1 MAESAAQTLQRRHDE
16 LEGAP
21 DPFPPMSSGQN
32 GEARRA
38 SRKNA
43 PINTEDE
50 EAFPSLASAAPAKPA
65 VASAWSAA
73 PRIRQT
79 APRVVAPVFSD
90 SFTLEGIDLSTAGK
104 DGKPTTLNEVLKRV
118 MVQHKN
124 VKLEASTQ
132 RKDGRAKTAFV
143 IKADSEAEVEAAK
156 RKLTAALSPI
166 VTRVVQSPVS
176 AIGSIVGQKGANL
189 NQLRAKYDVRV
200 DIPRRDANLA
210 PPAGAS
216 GAASPLPADEDEEPS
231 MPISVTGPLSSVVAA
246 LAELEAI
253 ISTKT
258 ASVTQRVRD
267 VPVKIFAFIEGRRS
281 DYEEAASNESFSI
294 SVNPTPESREISV
307 SGDRPG
313 VVKTV
318 EQIKKD
324 IEELENSISSI
335 SIPVKK
341 PKHRLLAGD
350 FAQEL
355 MTTAKCALE
364 LPEDPDN
371 ETITL
376 WGLSDDLPNGLMA
389 INKQGDSQHT
399 QTITI
404 PAPSG
409 PICEYLVTTAY
420 FGSIWGPK
428 FPGVE
433 AYPVPRGKGHV
444 IDFVG
449 EKDAVAPVVKDLNKL
464 FQDLAGSV
472 RQLEIDWL
480 LHKALAGKFAK
491 KWVFSPDFFRPVS
504 NIPGTRI
511 EQFRTANYTEVHF
524 PEESDEKSTILLVYD
539 LGKTSSKTE
548 KKKNLDEVE
557 RELKKLVAETGNIRS
572 EEVTVDK
579 KWHQAIVGKNDSN
592 LNAITGEDKV
602 LSIKFGSQARL
613 NGDNTLAE
621 DTILIRGPS
630 SDVTRAVEAI
640 KQLAEKA
647 KNDEVESS
655 YVTEFDIPQEY
666 ARHIV
671 GSGGSGINKLRDQ
684 LDVKVDLNDD
694 GDKEGADTK
703 KKGKK
708 PTAKTHVKIT
718 GRKANADEAKKRIL
732 AQVER
737 LEDETT
743 ETLKIPNKYH
753 SGLIGTAGKYVSRL
767 EEKYGVKINFGGE
780 ESRGRGQAGNLGP
793 DEVMVKG
800 GKRGVAS
807 AKSELLEAYEY
818 EKETNQTVEFTVPSR
833 AVARILGRGGSQINE
848 IKEDTN
854 TQIDVEKADTY
865 DPKPETLITV
875 RGTKAAI
882 GDAKKQILAIAGEV
896 GEETTVTINIENRFH
911 RTLIGAGGQG
921 LKDLIAKVGGPNE
934 SKAQA
939 GLIHFPRNGEPDDEV
954 TLRGEPALVKK
965 LEKELEKIVA
975 ELRDRV
981 VLGADIP
988 SQHHRVLIGRGGQH
1002 LNELQDRHN
1011 VTVQFP
1017 GSRSYH
1023 QIGEPE
1029 NADELAEV
1037 SPDNIVKVS
1046 GSRSACEKAIKEMSE
1061 RSIPQEQVTTT
1072 ITVPLRYVHSISQQG
1087 TFFRTLR
1094 QVGVYIDQSQQPT
1107 KAVSTPRPPPP
1118 SGAARI
1124 DEEPAEEAVQWQVTE
1139 NHQDGEEGDAEW
1151 TLRGRDQSALDK
1163 AQKMIEEAIEQ
1174 AQGASHVGFLTLSD
1188 RSVFPRIVG
1197 TKGANVARLR
1207 NETGAEITV
1216 GREDNTIVII
1226 GSESAI
1232 EHAKS
1237 KILDIANNSG
1247 RPRGGRSRDDED

>member
-1 MAESAAQTLQRRHDE
+1 MAESAAQALQRRHDE

-21 DPFPPMSSGQN
+21 DPFPPMSSTQN
-32 GEARRA
+32 GDTRRGPKK
-38 SRKNA
+38 SG
-43 PINTEDE
+43 PLNTEDE
-50 EAFPSLASAAPAKPA
+50 EAFPSLAPSAPAKPT

-73 PRIRQT
+73 PRIRQV

-90 SFTLEGIDLSTAGK
+90 SFVLENIDLSTAGK
-104 DGKPTTLNEVLKRV
+104 DGKATTLTDVLKRV
-118 MVQHKN
+118 MQQHKN

-132 RKDGRAKTAFV
+132 RKDGRAKTSFV
-143 IKADSEAEVEAAK
+143 IKADSQAEVEEAK

-166 VTRVVQSPVS
+166 VTRIVQSPIS

-210 PPAGAS
+210 PPVGAS
-216 GAASPLPADEDEEPS
+216 GAASPMPADEDEEPTQ
-231 MPISVTGPLSSVVAA
+231 PISFTGPLSSVVNAI
-246 LAELEAI
+246 AEIESI

-258 ASVTQRVRD
+258 AHITQRVRD
-267 VPVKIFAFIEGRRS
+267 IPSKIFPFVEGRVS
-281 DYEEAASNESFSI
+281 EYEQAANNDGSSITVSPTVESH
-294 SVNPTPESREISV
+294 EISV
-307 SGDRPG
+307 TGDRPA

-324 IEELENSISSI
+324 VAEFENLLTSISKRV
-335 SIPVKK
+335 PK
-341 PKHRLLAGD
+341 PKQRLLQGD
-350 FAQEL
+350 FVQML
-355 MTTAKCALE
+355 MTTAKCAIE
-364 LPEDPDN
+364 LPDDPEN
-371 ETITL
+371 EHITI
-376 WGLSDDLPNGLMA
+376 WGLEDDLPNGLKV
-389 INKQGDSQHT
+389 INDQGSSKHT
-399 QTITI
+399 ETISI
-404 PAPSG
+404 PSPSG

-472 RQLEIDWL
+472 RQVGIDWL
-480 LHKALAGKFAK
+480 LHKPLAGKFAK
-491 KWVFSPDFFRPVS
+491 K
-504 NIPGTRI
+504 I
-511 EQFRTANYTEVHF
+511 EHFRTANHIEVHF
-524 PEESDEKSTILLVYD
+524 PEESEEKSTVLLVYD
-539 LGKTSSKTE
+539 LGKNSSKTE
-548 KKKNLDEVE
+548 KKKHLDEVE

-572 EEVTVDK
+572 EEVTVDQ
-579 KWHQAIVGKNDSN
+579 KWHQAIIGKNESN
-592 LNAITGEDKV
+592 LNAIVGEDKA
-602 LSIKFGSQARL
+602 LSIKFGSQAKL
-613 NGDNTLAE
+613 NGDNSLSE
-621 DTILIRGPS
+621 DTILVRGPG

-647 KNDEVESS
+647 KNDEIESS
-655 YVTEFDIPQEY
+655 YVTEFDIPREY

-671 GSGGSGINKLRDQ
+671 GSGGSGINRLREQ

-694 GDKEGADTK
+694 EEKEGADGK

-718 GRKANADEAKKRIL
+718 GRKVNADEAKKRIL

-743 ETLKIPNKYH
+743 EILKIPNKYH
-753 SGLIGTAGKYVSRL
+753 SGLIGSAGKYVSRL
-767 EEKYGVKINFGGE
+767 EDKYGVKINFGE
-780 ESRGRGQAGNLGP
+780 DSRARGQAGSLGP

-800 GKRGVAS
+800 GKKGVAS
-807 AKSELLEAYEY
+807 AKSELLEAYDY
-818 EKETNQTVEFTVPSR
+818 EKETNQIVEFTVPTR

-854 TQIDVEKADTY
+854 TQIDVEKADTSN
-865 DPKPETLITV
+865 PKSETSITV
-875 RGTKAAI
+875 RGTKSAI
-882 GDAKKQILAIAGEV
+882 ADAKKRILAISSEV
-896 GEETTVTINIENRFH
+896 GEETTVTINIENKFH
-911 RTLIGAGGQG
+911 RGLIGAGGQG
-921 LKDLIAKVGGPNE
+921 LKDLIAKVGGPSD

-965 LEKELEKIVA
+965 LQKELEKIVA

-981 VLGADIP
+981 VLGVDIP
-988 SQHHRVLIGRGGQH
+988 AHHHRALIGRGGQH
-1002 LNELQDRHN
+1002 LNELQDRHH

-1017 GSRSYH
+1017 GSRSYY

-1029 NADELAEV
+1029 NADELASAPPE
-1037 SPDNIVKVS
+1037 NIVKVS
-1046 GSRSACEKAIKEMSE
+1046 GSRSACEKAMKEMSD
-1061 RSIPQEQVTTT
+1061 RPPPQEQITTT

-1087 TFFRTLR
+1087 TFFRSLR
-1094 QVGVYIDQSQQPT
+1094 QIGVQVDQSQQPS

-1118 SGAARI
+1118 SGGAGRI
-1124 DEEPAEEAVQWQVTE
+1124 DEEPVEEAVQWQVIE
-1139 NHQDGEEGDAEW
+1139 NHQDGEEGDSEW
-1151 TLRGRDQSALDK
+1151 TLRGRDQTALDK
-1163 AQKMIEEAIEQ
+1163 AQAMIEEAITQ
-1174 AQGASHVGFLTLSD
+1174 AQSASHVGFLTLAD
-1188 RSVFPRIVG
+1188 RSAFPRIVG

-1226 GSESAI
+1226 GSESVI

-1237 KILDIANNSG
+1237 KILDIVNNSA
-1247 RPRGGRSRDDED
+1247 RPRGGRSRDED

>member
-1 MAESAAQTLQRRHDE
+1 MAESAAQALQRRHDE

-32 GEARRA
+32 GDTRRA
-38 SRKNA
+38 TKKNG
-43 PINTEDE
+43 PLNTEDE
-50 EAFPSLASAAPAKPA
+50 DAFPSLASAAPAKPA

-73 PRIRQT
+73 SRIRQT

-90 SFTLEGIDLSTAGK
+90 SFMLENIDLSTAGK

-118 MVQHKN
+118 MLQHKN

-132 RKDGRAKTAFV
+132 RKDGRAKTSFV

-156 RKLTAALSPI
+156 RKLTAALSPV

-189 NQLRAKYDVRV
+189 NQLRAKYEVRV
-200 DIPRRDANLA
+200 DIPRKDTGLA
-210 PPAGAS
+210 PPVGSS
-216 GAASPLPADEDEEPS
+216 GAVSPTPADEDEEPTQT
-231 MPISVTGPLSSVVAA
+231 ISVTGPLSSVVAA
-246 LAELEAI
+246 IAEIKAV

-258 ASVTQRVRD
+258 ANITQRVRD
-267 VPVKIFAFIEGRRS
+267 VPIKIFPFIEGRRS
-281 DYEEAASNESFSI
+281 DYEEAVSNESSI
-294 SVNPTPESREISV
+294 SVNSTPESREITV
-307 SGDRPG
+307 SGDRQG

-324 IEELENSISSI
+324 IEELENSITSI

-341 PKHRLLAGD
+341 PKHRLLVGD

-355 MTTAKCALE
+355 MTAAKCAIE
-364 LPEDPDN
+364 LPGEPDN
-371 ETITL
+371 EIITL
-376 WGLSDDLPNGLMA
+376 WGLSEDLPNGLMA
-389 INKQGDSQHT
+389 INKQGDSQYT

-433 AYPVPRGKGHV
+433 GYPVPRGKGHV

-472 RQLEIDWL
+472 RQVEIDWL
-480 LHKALAGKFAK
+480 LHKPLAGKFTK
-491 KWVFSPDFFRPVS
+491 K
-504 NIPGTRI
+504 I
-511 EQFRTANYTEVHF
+511 EQFRTANHTEIHF
-524 PEESDEKSTILLVYD
+524 PEESEERSTVLLVYD
-539 LGKTSSKTE
+539 LGKSSSKTE
-548 KKKNLDEVE
+548 KKKHLDEVE
-557 RELKKLVAETGNIRS
+557 RELKKLVAETGNVRS

-579 KWHQAIVGKNDSN
+579 KWHQAIIGKNDSN
-592 LNAITGEDKV
+592 LNAITGEEKV

-613 NGDNTLAE
+613 NGDNSLSE

-630 SDVTRAVEAI
+630 SDVTRALEAI

-647 KNDEVESS
+647 KNDEIESS

-694 GDKEGADTK
+694 GDKEGTDTK

-800 GKRGVAS
+800 GRKGVAS

-818 EKETNQTVEFTVPSR
+818 EKETNQSVEFTVPSR

-854 TQIDVEKADTY
+854 TQIDVEKADAH
-865 DPKPETLITV
+865 DPKAETLITV
-875 RGTKAAI
+875 RGTKAGI
-882 GDAKKQILAIAGEV
+882 TDAKKQILAIASEV

-921 LKDLIAKVGGPNE
+921 LKDLIAKVGGPSE
-934 SKAQA
+934 PKAQT
-939 GLIHFPRNGEPDDEV
+939 GLIHFPRNGETDDEV

-965 LEKELEKIVA
+965 LQKELEKIVA

-981 VLGADIP
+981 VLGVDIP
-988 SQHHRVLIGRGGQH
+988 AQQHRVLIGRGGQH

-1029 NADELAEV
+1029 NADELADVPPE
-1037 SPDNIVKVS
+1037 NIVKVS
-1046 GSRSACEKAIKEMSE
+1046 GSRSACEKAMKEMSD
-1061 RSIPQEQVTTT
+1061 RPAPQEQVTTT
-1072 ITVPLRYVHSISQQG
+1072 IMVPLRYVHSISQQG
-1087 TFFRTLR
+1087 TFFRSLR
-1094 QVGVYIDQSQQPT
+1094 QVGVQVDQSQQPN
-1107 KAVSTPRPPPP
+1107 KAASTPRPPPP
-1118 SGAARI
+1118 SGGAARI
-1124 DEEPAEEAVQWQVTE
+1124 DEEPIEEAVQWQVTE
-1139 NHQDGEEGDAEW
+1139 NHQDGEEGEAEW
-1151 TLRGRDQSALDK
+1151 TLRGRDQAALDK
-1163 AQKMIEEAIEQ
+1163 ARNMIEEAITQ
-1174 AQGASHVGFLTLSD
+1174 AQSASHVGFLTLAD
-1188 RSVFPRIVG
+1188 RSAFPRIVG
-1197 TKGANVARLR
+1197 TKGASVARLR

-1216 GREDNTIVII
+1216 GRDDNTIVII
-1226 GSESAI
+1226 GSESVI

-1237 KILDIANNSG
+1237 KILDIVNNSA
-1247 RPRGGRSRDDED
+1247 RPRAGRSRDDED

>member
-1 MAESAAQTLQRRHDE
+1 MAESAAQALQRRHDE

-32 GEARRA
+32 GETRRGPK
-38 SRKNA
+38 KNV
-43 PINTEDE
+43 PLNTEDE
-50 EAFPSLASAAPAKPA
+50 EAFPSLASSAPAKPA
-65 VASAWSAA
+65 AASAWGASA
-73 PRIRQT
+73 RIRQT

-90 SFTLEGIDLSTAGK
+90 SFTIENIDLSTAGK

-118 MVQHKN
+118 MIQHKN

-132 RKDGRAKTAFV
+132 RKDGRAKTSFV
-143 IKADSEAEVEAAK
+143 IKADSEVEVEAAK
-156 RKLTAALSPI
+156 RKLTAALSPV

-200 DIPRRDANLA
+200 DIPRKDANPA
-210 PPAGAS
+210 PPLAH
-216 GAASPLPADEDEEPS
+216 L
-231 MPISVTGPLSSVVAA
+231 PISVTGPLSSVVAA
-246 LAELEAI
+246 IAEIESI

-258 ASVTQRVRD
+258 ANITQRVRD
-267 VPVKIFAFIEGRRS
+267 VPAKIFPFIEGRRS
-281 DYEEAASNESFSI
+281 EYEEAAGNEGFSI
-294 SVNPTPESREISV
+294 IVNPTLESREVSV
-307 SGDRPG
+307 SGDRQG

-324 IEELENSISSI
+324 IEELDNSIGSI
-335 SIPVKK
+335 SMGVKK
-341 PKHRLLAGD
+341 PKHRLLVGD

-355 MTTAKCALE
+355 MTTAKCAIE
-364 LPEDPDN
+364 LPEDPESEN
-371 ETITL
+371 ITI
-376 WGLSDDLPNGLMA
+376 WGLPGDLPNGLKA
-389 INKQGDSQHT
+389 INDQASSKYT
-399 QTITI
+399 QTVTI

-409 PICEYLVTTAY
+409 PICDYLVTTAY

-433 AYPVPRGKGHV
+433 GYPVPRGKGHV
-444 IDFVG
+444 VDFVG
-449 EKDAVAPVVKDLNKL
+449 DKDAVAPVVKDLNKL
-464 FQDLAGSV
+464 FQDLVGSV
-472 RQLEIDWL
+472 RQVEIDWL
-480 LHKALAGKFAK
+480 LHKPLAGKFAK
-491 KWVFSPDFFRPVS
+491 K
-504 NIPGTRI
+504 I
-511 EQFRTANYTEVHF
+511 EQFRTANHTEVNF
-524 PEESDEKSTILLVYD
+524 PEESEEKSTVLLVYD
-539 LGKTSSKTE
+539 LGKSSSKTE
-548 KKKNLDEVE
+548 KKKHLDEVE
-557 RELKKLVAETGNIRS
+557 RELKKLVAETGSVRS
-572 EEVTVDK
+572 EEITVDK

-592 LNAITGEDKV
+592 LNAIIGEDRV
-602 LSIKFGSQARL
+602 LSVKFGSQARL
-613 NGDNTLAE
+613 NGDNSLPE

-647 KNDEVESS
+647 KNDEIESS

-671 GSGGSGINKLRDQ
+671 GSGGSGINKLREQ

-694 GDKEGADTK
+694 VDKEGTDGK

-708 PTAKTHVKIT
+708 STAKTHVKIT

-743 ETLKIPNKYH
+743 EILKIPNRYH
-753 SGLIGTAGKYVSRL
+753 SGLIGSAGKYVSRL
-767 EEKYGVKINFGGE
+767 EDKYGVKINFGSE
-780 ESRGRGQAGNLGP
+780 ESRGRGQAANLSP

-800 GKRGVAS
+800 GKKGVAS

-818 EKETNQTVEFTVPSR
+818 EKETNQTVEFTVPTR

-854 TQIDVEKADTY
+854 TQIDVEKADTH
-865 DPKPETLITV
+865 DPKAETLITV
-875 RGTKAAI
+875 RGTKTGIA
-882 GDAKKQILAIAGEV
+882 DAKKRILAISSEV
-896 GEETTVTINIENRFH
+896 GEETAVTINIENRFH
-911 RTLIGAGGQG
+911 RSLIGAGGQG
-921 LKDLIAKVGGPNE
+921 LKDLISKVGGPSE
-934 SKAQA
+934 PKAQA
-939 GLIHFPRNGEPDDEV
+939 GLIHFPRNGEPEDEV

-965 LEKELEKIVA
+965 LQKELERIVA

-981 VLGADIP
+981 VLGVAIP
-988 SQHHRVLIGRGGQH
+988 PQHHRALIGRGGQH

-1023 QIGEPE
+1023 QIGDPE
-1029 NADELAEV
+1029 NADELADVPPE
-1037 SPDNIVKVS
+1037 NIVKVS
-1046 GSRSACEKAIKEMSE
+1046 GSRSACEKGNEGDE
-1061 RSIPQEQVTTT
+1061 RPPGASGASHHH
-1072 ITVPLRYVHSISQQG
+1072 YHSS
-1087 TFFRTLR
+1087 FALCAF
-1094 QVGVYIDQSQQPT
+1094 DQPT
-1107 KAVSTPRPPPP
+1107 GKAASTPRPPP
-1118 SGAARI
+1118 SGEAARI
-1124 DEEPAEEAVQWQVTE
+1124 DEEPTEEAVRWQVTE

-1151 TLRGRDQSALDK
+1151 TLRGRDQAALDK
-1163 AQKMIEEAIEQ
+1163 AQQMIEEAIAQ
-1174 AQGASHVGFLTLSD
+1174 AQSASHIGFLTLAD
-1188 RSVFPRIVG
+1188 RSAFPRIVG

-1226 GSESAI
+1226 GSESVI

-1237 KILDIANNSG
+1237 KILDIVNNSA
-1247 RPRGGRSRDDED
+1247 RPRGGRSRDED

>member
-1 MAESAAQTLQRRHDE
+1 MAQSAAQALQRRHDE

-21 DPFPPMSSGQN
+21 DPFPPMSSAQN
-32 GEARRA
+32 GETRRA
-38 SRKNA
+38 PKKNVGL
-43 PINTEDE
+43 NTEDE

-73 PRIRQT
+73 ARVRQAT
-79 APRVVAPVFSD
+79 PRVVAPVFSD
-90 SFTLEGIDLSTAGK
+90 SFILENIDLSTAGK

-132 RKDGRAKTAFV
+132 RKDGRAKTSFV

-156 RKLTAALSPI
+156 RKLTAALSPV

-189 NQLRAKYDVRV
+189 IQLRAKYDVRV
-200 DIPRRDANLA
+200 DIPRKDASLA
-210 PPAGAS
+210 PPVGAS
-216 GAASPLPADEDEEPS
+216 GSASPAPADEDEEPTQ
-231 MPISVTGPLSSVVAA
+231 PISVTGPLSSVVAA
-246 LAELEAI
+246 IAEIEAI

-258 ASVTQRVRD
+258 ANITQRVRD
-267 VPVKIFAFIEGRRS
+267 VPVKIFPFIDGRRS
-281 DYEEAASNESFSI
+281 DYEEAASNEGFSI
-294 SVNPTPESREISV
+294 VVNPTPESREISV
-307 SGDRPG
+307 SGDRQG

-324 IEELENSISSI
+324 IEELENSITSI

-341 PKHRLLAGD
+341 PKHRLLVGD

-355 MTTAKCALE
+355 MTTAKCAIE
-364 LPEDPDN
+364 LPEDPEN
-371 ETITL
+371 EIVTL
-376 WGLSDDLPNGLMA
+376 WGLSEDLPNGLMA
-389 INKQGDSQHT
+389 INKQGESKHT
-399 QTITI
+399 QTIII
-404 PAPSG
+404 PVPSG

-433 AYPVPRGKGHV
+433 GYPVPRGKGHV

-449 EKDAVAPVVKDLNKL
+449 DKEAVAPVVKDLNKL

-472 RQLEIDWL
+472 RQVEIDWL
-480 LHKALAGKFAK
+480 LHKPLAGKFAK
-491 KWVFSPDFFRPVS
+491 K
-504 NIPGTRI
+504 I
-511 EQFRTANYTEVHF
+511 EQFRTANHTEVHF
-524 PEESDEKSTILLVYD
+524 PEESEEKSTVLLVYD
-539 LGKTSSKTE
+539 LGKNSSKTE
-548 KKKNLDEVE
+548 KKKHLDEVE
-557 RELKKLVAETGNIRS
+557 RELKKLVAETGNIRA

-579 KWHQAIVGKNDSN
+579 KWHQAIVGKNESN
-592 LNAITGEDKV
+592 LNAIIGEDKA
-602 LSIKFGSQARL
+602 LSIKFGSQARA
-613 NGDNTLAE
+613 NGDNSLSE

-640 KQLAEKA
+640 KQLAEAA
-647 KNDEVESS
+647 KNDEIESS

-671 GSGGSGINKLRDQ
+671 GSGGSGINKLREQ

-694 GDKEGADTK
+694 GDKEGADGK

-718 GRKANADEAKKRIL
+718 GKKANANEAKKRIL
-732 AQVER
+732 AQVDR

-753 SGLIGTAGKYVSRL
+753 SGLIGSAGKYVSRL

-800 GKRGVAS
+800 GKKGVAS
-807 AKSELLEAYEY
+807 AKSELMEAYEY
-818 EKETNQTVEFTVPSR
+818 EKETNQVIEFTVPTR

-865 DPKPETLITV
+865 DSKVETSITV

-882 GDAKKQILAIAGEV
+882 ADAKKRILAIASEV
-896 GEETTVTINIENRFH
+896 GEETTVTVNIESRFH
-911 RTLIGAGGQG
+911 RNLIGAGGQG
-921 LKDLIAKVGGPNE
+921 LRDLVAKVGGPSE
-934 SKAQA
+934 PKAQA

-965 LEKELEKIVA
+965 LQKELEKIVA

-981 VLGADIP
+981 VLGVDIP
-988 SQHHRVLIGRGGQH
+988 AHHHRALIGRGGQH

-1017 GSRSYH
+1017 GSRSYY

-1029 NADELAEV
+1029 NADELAEA
-1037 SPDNIVKVS
+1037 PAENIVKVS
-1046 GSRSACEKAIKEMSE
+1046 GSRSACEKAMKEMSD
-1061 RSIPQEQVTTT
+1061 RPAPQEQVTTT
-1072 ITVPLRYVHSISQQG
+1072 VTVPLRYVHSISQQG

-1094 QVGVYIDQSQQPT
+1094 QVGVQVDQSQQPS
-1107 KAVSTPRPPPP
+1107 KAASTPRPPP
-1118 SGAARI
+1118 SGGAGRI
-1124 DEEPAEEAVQWQVTE
+1124 DEEPTEEDVQWQVTE

-1151 TLRGRDQSALDK
+1151 TLRGRDQAALDK
-1163 AQKMIEEAIEQ
+1163 AQSMIEEAIAQ
-1174 AQGASHVGFLTLSD
+1174 AQAASHVGFLTLAD
-1188 RSVFPRIVG
+1188 RSAFPRIVG

-1207 NETGAEITV
+1207 SETGAEITV
-1216 GREDNTIVII
+1216 GREDNIIVIV

-1237 KILDIANNSG
+1237 KILDIVNNST
-1247 RPRGGRSRDDED
+1247 RPRGGRSRDED